1 MRKHLIPLCLSLC
14 LLLCAACA
22 DQDGGASATPTP
34 TPAADAGEVAV
45 VLSDNGVT
53 VGGEAAST
61 GPARAVYVGG
71 DIV

>member
-34 TPAADAGEVAV
+34 TLAADAGEVAV

-53 VGGEAAST
+53 VDG
-61 GPARAVYVGG
+61 
-71 DIV
+71 